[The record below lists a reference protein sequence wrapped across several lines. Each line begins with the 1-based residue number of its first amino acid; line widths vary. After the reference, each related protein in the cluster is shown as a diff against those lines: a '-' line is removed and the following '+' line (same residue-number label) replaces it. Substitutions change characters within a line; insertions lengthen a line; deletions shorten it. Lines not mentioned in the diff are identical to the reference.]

1 MNTPQWTSRLL
12 LAALLVASPSAC
24 VNVHTERG
32 VEARWR
38 KAAAQDFEVG
48 ETTRGEVL
56 EALGPPSQIL
66 SLNAG
71 SAFYYMLE
79 TTEAQGLILVVYND
93 RNERTTYDRAVYF
106 FDEQGVLTD
115 FSASPRPR

>member
-1 MNTPQWTSRLL
+1 MRTPQRTGRLL
-12 LAALLVASPSAC
+12 LAALLVASASAC

-48 ETTRGEVL
+48 TTTRREVL
-56 EALGPPSQIL
+56 EALWPPSQIL